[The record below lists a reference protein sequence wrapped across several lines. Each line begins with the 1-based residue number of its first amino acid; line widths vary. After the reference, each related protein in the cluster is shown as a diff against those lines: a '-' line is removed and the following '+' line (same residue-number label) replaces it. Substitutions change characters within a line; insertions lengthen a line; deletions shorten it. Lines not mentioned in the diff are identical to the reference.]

1 MKKKL
6 TKWIAVMAAAGLMLT
21 ACGADA
27 YASYAAAYN
36 KVSENGGI
44 DANIDM
50 TVTMDGT
57 TTQSKGSFKLDTS
70 GDNSILYYEMTV
82 GGSKVTQFSDGKYLY
97 TDSDSGKT
105 KYALDAKPSGGDRQ
119 KSDRKDAA
127 PSFDASAFLSEFSSC
142 LEAGK
147 IKEMGLLSPI
157 QKAAVTNI
165 SEKDGVY
172 TLEFSDSVV
181 KKYLNTLIANE
192 TQKSDGDTLRI
203 DEMKGFSYKAVAKD
217 SVVTE
222 VTYSGTIIVNVPASL
237 MSSGSDQ
244 SYDMDFTIRVSY
256 VNPGAA
262 VSVTLPSTDDY
273 KEL

>member
-1 MKKKL
+1 MKKNFVKCV
-6 TKWIAVMAAAGLMLT
+6 AVMAAAGLMLT
-21 ACGADA
+21 ACGKDT

-36 KVSENGGI
+36 KVSENSGI

-57 TTQSKGSFKLDTS
+57 TTQSKGNFKLDTS
-70 GDNSILYYEMTV
+70 GDNNILYYEMTV
-82 GGSKVTQFSDGKYLY
+82 GGSKVIQFSDGKYLY
-97 TDSDSGKT
+97 TDSGAEKT
-105 KYALDAKPSGGDRQ
+105 KYALDSKPSGGDEQ
-119 KSDRKDAA
+119 KSGQKDAA
-127 PSFDASAFLSEFSSC
+127 PAFDASAFLSEFSSC

-157 QKAAVTNI
+157 QKAAITNI

-192 TQKSDGDTLRI
+192 TQKSDGDTLKI
-203 DEMKGFSYKAVAKD
+203 DEMKGFSYKASVKGN
-217 SVVTE
+217 VVTD

-237 MSSGSDQ
+237 MSSGADQ
-244 SYDMDFTIRVSY
+244 SYDMDFTIKVSY
-256 VNPGAA
+256 VNPGSA
-262 VSVTLPSTDDY
+262 VSVTIPSTDDY